1 MRAYYKNYDVLVVGA
16 GHAGCEAALAA
27 ARMGCQTLVMTLSI
41 DTIGKMPCNPA
52 IGGLAK
58 GHLVKEIDAL
68 GGEMAKAIDETGI
81 QFRQLNTKKGPAVRS
96 SRAQADKK
104 AYQLYMKQVL
114 ENQDGLDIKE
124 GLVEELLTD
133 HGKCIGVL
141 SRTGTAYLAQT
152 VILTAGTFLRGTIH
166 IGDVSYSAGRAGES
180 SAERLSKSFLDLGL
194 EVSRLKTGT
203 PPRVNART
211 VDFNL
216 MEDQPGDE
224 NPRPFSFS
232 NNRITQSQIP
242 CYITYTN
249 PKTHQIICDNLMRS
263 AMYSGRIKGV
273 GPRYCPSIEDK
284 VVRFSEKNEHR
295 IFVEPEGRDTQE
307 IYLNGISASLPEDVQ
322 MDMVASIRG
331 LENAEIMRFG
341 YAVEYDFAPAT
352 QLYPTLET
360 KKVENLFFAGQL
372 NGTTGYEEA
381 GAQGLMAG
389 INAGLKVKNQDSLI
403 LDRSQA
409 YIGVL
414 IDDLVT
420 KDIREP
426 YRMFTSRAEHRL
438 RLREDNADLRL
449 TETGYRVGTIS
460 TADYQRF
467 LDKKQ
472 QIEAELERLSNT
484 KIKPSPET
492 LDQLQKIGLPSIKM
506 PTTLAELLKRPN
518 ISYQQIQGLEIQDLA
533 DSYILRSCQPVP
545 AKIRDGVGHIRTVE
559 EQVEIQ
565 IKYAGY
571 IARQDLQIERFKKF
585 EAVRIPNDFDFLSVH
600 GLKTEAQKK
609 LAQIRPLS
617 IGHASRV
624 PGVSPADI
632 SILMVW
638 LKNRT
643 KSSDSSS
650 TEIPAP
656 AKVPAGSNQYQA

>member
-1 MRAYYKNYDVLVVGA
+1 VSQKEMNYYYKNYDVLVVGA
-16 GHAGCEAALAA
+16 GHAGCEAALAS
-27 ARMGCQTLVMTLSI
+27 ARMGCQTLMLTISL
-41 DTIGKMPCNPA
+41 DTIGKMSCNPA

-58 GHLVKEIDAL
+58 GHLVKEVDAL

-114 ENQDGLDIKE
+114 ENQDYLDVKE
-124 GLVEELLTD
+124 GLVEELLTEN
-133 HGKCIGVL
+133 GQCLGVI
-141 SRTGTAYLAQT
+141 SHTQTAYLAQT
-152 VILTAGTFLRGTIH
+152 VILTTGTFLKGTIH

-180 SAERLSKSFLDLGL
+180 AAEKLSESFLDLGF
-194 EVSRLKTGT
+194 EVGRLKTGT
-203 PPRVNART
+203 PPRVNAQT
-211 VDFNL
+211 VDFSK
-216 MEDQPGDE
+216 MEIQPGDE
-224 NPRPFSFS
+224 VPKPFSFS
-232 NNRITQSQIP
+232 NHSIGQSQLP

-249 PKTHQIICDNLMRS
+249 SQTHDIIRNNLERS
-263 AMYSGRIKGV
+263 AMYSGRIQGV

-284 VVRFSEKNEHR
+284 VVRFEEKNEHR

-322 MDMVASIRG
+322 VEMVRSIQG
-331 LENAEIMRFG
+331 LEKAEIMRFA

-360 KKVENLFFAGQL
+360 KRVRNLFFAGQL

-381 GAQGLMAG
+381 AAQGLMAG
-389 INAGLKVKNQDSLI
+389 INASLKAKNQSQLV
-403 LDRSQA
+403 LDRASA

-438 RLREDNADLRL
+438 QLREDNADWRL
-449 TETGYRVGTIS
+449 TEIGYQIGTVCES
-460 TADYQRF
+460 DYNKF
-467 LDKKQ
+467 VKKKK
-472 QIEAELERLSNT
+472 AVLTELRLLSQT
-484 KIKPSPET
+484 QIKPTEEMAKK
-492 LDQLQKIGLPSIKM
+492 LEKVGLPTIKTAM
-506 PTTLAELLKRPN
+506 TLADLLKRPH
-518 ISYQQIQGLEIQDLA
+518 ITYQQISDLA
-533 DSYILRSCQPVP
+533 TEIGVSSTINLDQDVSC
-545 AKIRDGVGHIRTVE
+545 AIK

-571 IARQDLQIERFKKF
+571 IARQDLQIEKF
-585 EAVRIPNDFDFLSVH
+585 RRLETLPIPSNFNFDAVH
-600 GLKTEAQKK
+600 GLKTEARKK
-609 LAQIRPLS
+609 LSQVRPVS

-624 PGVSPADI
+624 PGVTPADI

-638 LKNRT
+638 LKSREM
-643 KSSDSSS
+643 K
-650 TEIPAP
+650 EINNEKKEDKNLLA
-656 AKVPAGSNQYQA
+656 

>member
-1 MRAYYKNYDVLVVGA
+1 MNYYYKNYDVLVVGA
-16 GHAGCEAALAA
+16 GHAGCEAALAS
-27 ARMGCQTLVMTLSI
+27 ARMGCQTLMLTISL
-41 DTIGKMPCNPA
+41 DTIGKMSCNPA

-114 ENQDGLDIKE
+114 ENQDYLDVKE
-124 GLVEELLTD
+124 GLVEELLTEN
-133 HGKCIGVL
+133 GQCLGVI
-141 SRTGTAYLAQT
+141 SHTQTAYLAQT
-152 VILTAGTFLRGTIH
+152 VILTTGTFLKGTIH

-180 SAERLSKSFLDLGL
+180 AAEKLSESFLDLGF
-194 EVSRLKTGT
+194 EVGRLKTGT
-203 PPRVNART
+203 PPRVNAQT
-211 VDFNL
+211 VDFSK
-216 MEDQPGDE
+216 MEIQPGDE
-224 NPRPFSFS
+224 VPKPFSFS
-232 NNRITQSQIP
+232 NHSIGQSQLP

-249 PKTHQIICDNLMRS
+249 SQTHDIIRNNLERS
-263 AMYSGRIKGV
+263 AMYSGRIQGV

-284 VVRFSEKNEHR
+284 VVRFEEKNEHR

-322 MDMVASIRG
+322 VEMVRSIQG
-331 LENAEIMRFG
+331 LEKAEIMRFA

-360 KKVENLFFAGQL
+360 KRVRNLFFAGQL

-381 GAQGLMAG
+381 AAQGLMAG
-389 INAGLKVKNQDSLI
+389 INASLKAKNQSQLV
-403 LDRSQA
+403 LDRASA

-438 RLREDNADLRL
+438 QLREDNADWRL
-449 TETGYRVGTIS
+449 TEIGYQIGTVCES
-460 TADYQRF
+460 AYNKF
-467 LDKKQ
+467 VKKKK
-472 QIEAELERLSNT
+472 AVLTELRLLSQT
-484 KIKPSPET
+484 QIKPTEEMAKK
-492 LDQLQKIGLPSIKM
+492 LEKVGLPTIKTAM
-506 PTTLAELLKRPN
+506 TLADLLKRPH
-518 ISYQQIQGLEIQDLA
+518 ITYQQISDLA
-533 DSYILRSCQPVP
+533 TEIGVSSTINLDQDVSC
-545 AKIRDGVGHIRTVE
+545 AIR

-571 IARQDLQIERFKKF
+571 IARQDLQIEKF
-585 EAVRIPNDFDFLSVH
+585 RRLETLPIPSNFNFDAVH
-600 GLKTEAQKK
+600 GLKTEARKK
-609 LAQIRPLS
+609 LSQVRPVS

-624 PGVSPADI
+624 PGVTPADI

-638 LKNRT
+638 LKSREM
-643 KSSDSSS
+643 K
-650 TEIPAP
+650 EINNEKKEDKNLLA
-656 AKVPAGSNQYQA
+656 